1 MAFDSVLRQC
11 GLVAI
16 AATLTAVLSSG
27 AGLAQTPNAGAQPPA
42 GATAPAVKK
51 THPAKK
57 RAGKA
62 KAAVEPVPV
71 VEPPKPIEP
80 VIPNW
85 PVNAQAEVASV
96 GWDGRQLSVAATNSS
111 LHQILRDITTA
122 TGVKVD
128 GLGGDQ
134 RVFGRYGPASARD
147 VLGQLLEGSG
157 YNVMMVG
164 DQGQGTPRQVVL
176 SSKVSA
182 PVVAAPGSAQPAPAA
197 DDDQPEEPEQ
207 PEQPVNPIMNRPMA
221 VPPQQQQPPGG
232 RTPQQQMQEMQLR
245 QQQLQNQQQ
254 QQAQP
259 PN

>member
-1 MAFDSVLRQC
+1 MAFDSVFRQC
-11 GLVAI
+11 GSVAM
-16 AATLTAVLSSG
+16 AAALTAVLASTMVVAQAPS
-27 AGLAQTPNAGAQPPA
+27 AGQPA
-42 GATAPAVKK
+42 AAATTPAVKK
-51 THPAKK
+51 PHTAKK

-62 KAAVEPVPV
+62 KAAGEPIPVVEAPKPVEPVM
-71 VEPPKPIEP
+71 
-80 VIPNW
+80 PNW
-85 PVNAQAEVASV
+85 PANAQAEVASV
-96 GWDGRQLSVAATNSS
+96 GWDGRQLSIAATNSS
-111 LHQILRDITTA
+111 LHQILRDISTA

-164 DQGQGTPRQVVL
+164 DQGQGTPRQVLL
-176 SSKVSA
+176 STKANV
-182 PVVAAPGSAQPAPAA
+182 PVVAAPGNAQPAAA
-197 DDDQPEEPEQ
+197 AEDDQPEEPEQ

-221 VPPQQQQPPGG
+221 VSPQQQPQGG
-232 RTPQQQMQEMQLR
+232 RTPQQMMQDMQLR